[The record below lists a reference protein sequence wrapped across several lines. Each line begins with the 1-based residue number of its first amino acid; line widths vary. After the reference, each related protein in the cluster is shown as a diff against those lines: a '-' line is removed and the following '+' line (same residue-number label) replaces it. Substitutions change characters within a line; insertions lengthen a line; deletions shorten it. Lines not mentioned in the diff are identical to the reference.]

1 MWFYL
6 LSNYHHQGSINHPL
20 LFINC
25 DIVISDGH
33 CSVSLARK
41 HHQPLV
47 YLLIRIQVSQY
58 THILG
63 TRHLRLL
70 ITWYIHPEFI
80 IKQEHSDHG
89 HWIDMPT
96 RPSDVIIINSLHQQH
111 GQHYHR
117 TIARRRGGR
126 AMMVS
131 AFHNIV
137 IIYFERNFSQ
147 HEPRNSH
154 ITSWCIVGRMNGML
168 LNYNTPGLLLPLVTI
183 GVQH

>member
-1 MWFYL
+1 MFHLSPVSLPLIIPMWFYL

-47 YLLIRIQVSQY
+47 YLLLIRIQVSQY

-117 TIARRRGGR
+117 TIARIRGGGGR
-126 AMMVS
+126 WWYQHS
-131 AFHNIV
+131 
-137 IIYFERNFSQ
+137 II
-147 HEPRNSH
+147 
-154 ITSWCIVGRMNGML
+154 
-168 LNYNTPGLLLPLVTI
+168 LLLSILNAISHNTNA
-183 GVQH
+183 GTAT